1 MENDNTEIKEIEITL
16 LGDSCVG
23 KTSLFYSFIGF
34 EWDFSP
40 TFQVSKTERIIFLE
54 NDKKIKIIL
63 WDTPGDEKYRLSA
76 LKTLKKVQGV
86 ALIFDVTSKSSFD
99 NLNMWLYKIKE
110 NCSEFTL
117 VLLGNKIDIDKKK
130 WQITQ
135 KDIDKFVK
143 QNNIKYFAISA
154 KKNKGKSDFFKYLA
168 NTIYNK
174 LKLKLFEENKMNLKT
189 ANKGEEKTSSSYND
203 DKKIK

>member
-1 MENDNTEIKEIEITL
+1 MENYNTEIKEIEITL

-23 KTSLFYSFIGF
+23 KTSLFCSFVGF
-34 EWDFSP
+34 EWDFSS
-40 TFQVSKTERIIFLE
+40 TFQVSKTEGIIFLE

-117 VLLGNKIDIDKKK
+117 VLLGNKTDIDKKK

-135 KDIDKFVK
+135 NEIDEFVK
-143 QNNIKYFAISA
+143 QKNIRYFEISA
-154 KKNKGKSDFFKYLA
+154 KKISMVYQKSL
-168 NTIYNK
+168 NI
-174 LKLKLFEENKMNLKT
+174 LQILFIIN
-189 ANKGEEKTSSSYND
+189 
-203 DKKIK
+203 